1 MQDDTPD
8 HLYTVVAHSKYTDSC
23 LSYNSKRF
31 RKKIV
36 QCLSFCKPLLE
47 FFRLFFQF
55 LIGELLHLRLQRINM
70 IHDRVDSLQFMFAVR
85 SKYLFNNSH
94 FIKLLIFLSLIHIY
108 VKVKRESKT
117 LATITFQNLFNKYHG
132 TPVPL

>member
-1 MQDDTPD
+1 MQDDTTD

-94 FIKLLIFLSLIHIY
+94 FIKLLIFL
-108 VKVKRESKT
+108 
-117 LATITFQNLFNKYHG
+117 AYHFC
-132 TPVPL
+132 LKCFAFFRYR

>member
-1 MQDDTPD
+1 MQFVVNDSPFAGQEGKFVTSRHPVSYT
-8 HLYTVVAHSKYTDSC
+8 HLDVYKRQ
-23 LSYNSKRF
+23 YNSKRF

-70 IHDRVDSLQFMFAVR
+70 IHDRVDSDVYKRQF
-85 SKYLFNNSH
+85 
-94 FIKLLIFLSLIHIY
+94 
-108 VKVKRESKT
+108 KT
-117 LATITFQNLFNKYHG
+117 FVFF
-132 TPVPL
+132 